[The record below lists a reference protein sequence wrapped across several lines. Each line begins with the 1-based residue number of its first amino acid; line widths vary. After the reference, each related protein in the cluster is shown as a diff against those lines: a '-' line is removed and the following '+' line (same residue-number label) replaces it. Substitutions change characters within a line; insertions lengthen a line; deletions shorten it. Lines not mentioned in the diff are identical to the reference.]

1 MGDEVLVPF
10 QLFSSEMAN
19 ADIQIQTQAMMR
31 IEYILAL
38 MTPEQVRD
46 EMVGVGVCE
55 RGELESPWGVEPD
68 CTQLA

>member
-46 EMVGVGVCE
+46 EMVPCLVGK
-55 RGELESPWGVEPD
+55 L
-68 CTQLA
+68 

>member
-46 EMVGVGVCE
+46 EMVPCLMGK
-55 RGELESPWGVEPD
+55 L
-68 CTQLA
+68 